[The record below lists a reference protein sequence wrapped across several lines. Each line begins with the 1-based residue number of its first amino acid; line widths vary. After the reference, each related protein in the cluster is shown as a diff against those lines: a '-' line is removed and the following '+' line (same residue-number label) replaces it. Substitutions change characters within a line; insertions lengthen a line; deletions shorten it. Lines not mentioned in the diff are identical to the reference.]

1 VCGGT
6 KAVLLSLSSR
16 LTPPCHQSN
25 GSKTGR
31 VFADEL
37 ANTARLLIDHPAGGR
52 PWKVIGPAKDRGF
65 WYLESAAPIGKVA
78 GRMDYQRFRIYLH
91 DTQFERT
98 K

>member
-1 VCGGT
+1 MT
-6 KAVLLSLSSR
+6 REEKLATFTELFKKPYL
-16 LTPPCHQSN
+16 
-25 GSKTGR
+25 KTGR